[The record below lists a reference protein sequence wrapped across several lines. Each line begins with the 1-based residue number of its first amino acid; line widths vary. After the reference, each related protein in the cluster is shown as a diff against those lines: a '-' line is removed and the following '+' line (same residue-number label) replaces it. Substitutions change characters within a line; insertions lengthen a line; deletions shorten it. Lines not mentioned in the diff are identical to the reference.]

1 MYIHLDYFALLLA
14 AAARAHRLLAAAR
27 QIRRNKPSA
36 QQTEIHKMSS
46 KLVPTRNL
54 NLFPLHLVS
63 TSLVYTGQV
72 TAVPN
77 LPARYS

>member
-1 MYIHLDYFALLLA
+1 
-14 AAARAHRLLAAAR
+14 
-27 QIRRNKPSA
+27 
-36 QQTEIHKMSS
+36 MSS

-63 TSLVYTGQV
+63 TILVYTGQV

-77 LPARYS
+77 LPASALTRAGGAIGHMYDRAVIHMTDRDVRA